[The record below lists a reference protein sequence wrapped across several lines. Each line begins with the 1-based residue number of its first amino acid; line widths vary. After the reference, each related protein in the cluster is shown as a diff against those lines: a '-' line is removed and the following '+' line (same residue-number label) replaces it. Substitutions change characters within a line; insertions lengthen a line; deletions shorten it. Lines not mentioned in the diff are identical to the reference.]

1 METIK
6 FTKLKIQNF
15 KSISNMS
22 VDLSNETVLRGPN
35 GAGKTTIADA
45 IWWTLFN
52 KDSNGASNSTIK
64 PLDAFGKEVEKLITE
79 VTLEVTVSGLRKIF
93 TRRQQENWVK
103 ERGSTE
109 AIYKGNVQKLFYN
122 ESEMKTAEFS
132 NEVNSIIDEDK
143 FKLLTTPKYFM
154 SLEWKQRRESLLQM
168 LSNSSEEQINQIL
181 KSKPE
186 YFDLVREWTTDIN
199 SNKDFNMFYDFLKS
213 KSRQNNQELELIP
226 ARIQS
231 LQASID
237 QEDDENQLNAL
248 LSGYKKELADLE
260 SSVSKKS
267 TDEPQHIKDKV
278 DKISQMRILSEN
290 ARNSYDEQVRT
301 KTQELMIKRSDIQMK
316 VERLKAQLTLES
328 NDALSLKNKKAELEL
343 RRKELLEKYYEVK
356 DEQFVKSASKT
367 NCSLCGQ
374 QLPEEQIANHEQ
386 KEFES
391 WSANVKKRLDE
402 ITEEGNSVKIKVA
415 SVDQQLEDIN
425 SSNKQ
430 QELNELVSRLETL
443 VKVEELTFDDGE
455 LKRSQEIDKE
465 ISKLKQ
471 EVDAYRLSDTSQS
484 QSNVNSDRKNQLPAL
499 ISDTDRRIGKLEQVK
514 RNKEQIALY
523 EKQEVEL
530 RTQKTRFEVL
540 VNIAQD
546 FEKEKNEMFEKLLS
560 DKFGGTI
567 QWRLFEKQ
575 INGGFKPTCDAYL
588 NGVPYQDQSSGQKIF
603 TGIEIIKAF
612 QDRYEVEC
620 PVIIDNRET
629 ITLPL
634 QINSQ
639 TISMFVDETN
649 NELVILS

>member
-45 IWWTLFN
+45 IWWALFN

-471 EVDAYRLSDTSQS
+471 EVDEYRLSDTSQS
-484 QSNVNSDRKNQLPAL
+484 QSNVNSDRKNQLSAL